1 MLIRGGLSVMGRAR
15 QLGPGMAT
23 GGIRGLWTGGGG
35 GRLRRMVERRYP
47 GLTGAEAARLTAA
60 FVVLH
65 ELTALVPL
73 VGLFGLVHAT
83 GSADFL
89 LRHLRALA
97 LPDPADN
104 PNNND
109 PQPQPDCQP
118 GFLASSLLAASDK
131 VHRIAR
137 RYGYADHSPNS
148 TLAVDSGI
156 IASGLVAYFSV
167 KLLLPLRI
175 SLSLYL
181 SPSLAR
187 LFLSL
192 VRFRRPSSTKPPS
205 PS

>member
-1 MLIRGGLSVMGRAR
+1 MLIRGGLSVMGRER
-15 QLGPGMAT
+15 LLGPGMAK
-23 GGIRGLWTGGGG
+23 GGARGLWTGGGG
-35 GRLRRMVERRYP
+35 GRFRRMVERRYP

-73 VGLFGLVHAT
+73 VGLFGLVHAS

-109 PQPQPDCQP
+109 PQPQP
-118 GFLASSLLAASDK
+118 GFLASSLHAASDK

-156 IASGLVAYFSV
+156 IASGLVAYLSV

-187 LFLSL
+187 LFRSL